1 MKAPALFLA
10 HGSPM
15 LAIEDHAYT
24 SFLTKLGEGMSPKA
38 IVVFTAHWMTRKP
51 TVSAVEGTYEMI
63 YDFSGFPRE
72 LYEVVYPA
80 RGSVEWAERV
90 RERLAGVAEVAVD

>member
-1 MKAPALFLA
+1 MRPPTLFLA

-15 LAIEDHAYT
+15 LAIEDNAYT
-24 SFLTKLGEGMSPKA
+24 ALLGKLGEGIRPQA
-38 IVVFTAHWMTRKP
+38 VVVFTAHWMTRQP
-51 TVSAVEGTYEMI
+51 TVSVVEGTYDMI

-90 RERLAGVAEVAVD
+90 RERLGGVAEVAVD